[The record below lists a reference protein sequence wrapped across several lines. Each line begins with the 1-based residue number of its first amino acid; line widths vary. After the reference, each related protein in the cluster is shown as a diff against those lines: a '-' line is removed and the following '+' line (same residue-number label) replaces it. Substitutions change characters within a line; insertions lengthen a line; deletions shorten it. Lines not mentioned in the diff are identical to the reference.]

1 MNNKIPCGGFYLSDT
16 LGVDENG
23 KLGVNGGE
31 PFKSLVTDGDGNTK
45 WEDRLAY
52 DTTKSEFVG
61 TQYSI
66 NLDPTSGTVVSQDTI
81 PMELGQTYAVKV
93 ARNDGHGTK
102 EYTGLD
108 VVADDDG
115 TLYIGSSDVENGNYP
130 FRIEKNSTTVNTAFV
145 KGGGYNY
152 ITATCTSNGKI
163 KTIDPKYIPNTDVF
177 FVSSGSGFRTGTDW
191 NAGEDATIADIVTA
205 YHDGGA
211 RIFQMSGINCIGI
224 SNVIGASASGSSSP
238 FITYYNYASKT
249 VFTKS

>member
-23 KLGVNGGE
+23 KLGINGGE
-31 PFKSLVTDGDGNTK
+31 PFKSLVTDGDGNVK

-66 NLDPTSGTVVSQDTI
+66 NLDPTSGTVISQDTI
-81 PMELGQTYAVKV
+81 PMELGQTYTVKV
-93 ARNDGHGTK
+93 ARNNGQGIK

-115 TLYIGSSDVENGNYP
+115 TLFIGSSDVESGIYP
-130 FRIEKNSTTVNTAFV
+130 FRIEKNSTTVVAAFV

-152 ITATCTSNGKI
+152 ITATCISNGKI

-177 FVSSGSGFRTGTDW
+177 FVTSSGSFRTGTDW

-211 RIFQMSGINCIGI
+211 RIFQMSGGECKGI

-238 FITYYNYASKT
+238 FITYYDYTSKT